1 MRSLGSVSFVSE
13 ASVPAQRNLY
23 GEKTAYNAV
32 AFCFVLGRMRKT
44 GSYLRI
50 FLMEMRRKRRLTKK
64 HPDYEK
70 ARFEAGSL
78 LRIHSLLGRQRKNS
92 GCLCL
97 LFLFCFT
104 VDLGKTFW
112 DGRTVRLGS

>member
-1 MRSLGSVSFVSE
+1 MSFRIRGISTGAKKFVWE
-13 ASVPAQRNLY
+13 K
-23 GEKTAYNAV
+23 KTAYNAV

-44 GSYLRI
+44 GSYLRN

-64 HPDYEK
+64 KTLIMRRPALKLDLYYAFIRYWDGK
-70 ARFEAGSL
+70 G
-78 LRIHSLLGRQRKNS
+78 RIPVV
-92 GCLCL
+92 
-97 LFLFCFT
+97 FVYFFFFCFT